1 MLVTNKFNRRFNLVP
16 TTTTMEKK
24 IRPVNVLLVEDNPG
38 DVRLTQEAFKEAKIS
53 IKLDVTMDGVDAI
66 KFLRKEAEYS
76 GVNTPDLILLDLNLP
91 KKDGREV
98 LKEIKTDNLLKKIPV
113 VVLTTSN
120 AEQDIMKS
128 YNLHVNCYINKPVD
142 FEKFFKSSIGIKRPL
157 LVSVGQAITQSYFFL
172 EFSYIFFQ
180 FITSIESTSALSC
193 GWFTSNVLLS

>member
-1 MLVTNKFNRRFNLVP
+1 LLVTNKFNRRFNLVP

-76 GVNTPDLILLDLNLP
+76 GVNTPDLILL
-91 KKDGREV
+91 
-98 LKEIKTDNLLKKIPV
+98 KEIKTDNLLKKIPV

-142 FEKFFKSSIGIKRPL
+142 FEKFFDIIQKIEEFWLTTAILPTMSRP
-157 LVSVGQAITQSYFFL
+157 
-172 EFSYIFFQ
+172 
-180 FITSIESTSALSC
+180 
-193 GWFTSNVLLS
+193 